1 MNIRNSEW
9 FEWIKAF
16 VIAFIIIFLMRTFFF
31 APIIVDGP
39 SMMPT
44 LHDRDQMVVNK
55 FSYRFREPERFDI
68 IVFHATTE
76 KDFIKRIIGLP
87 GEHVMVQD
95 DTLYIDGQEVE
106 EPFLEEYKQNRT
118 RPLTE
123 NFTLESLPGGYEKI
137 PEGYVL
143 VLGDN
148 RNNSTDS
155 RSLGVIAM
163 DQIVG
168 KASFIYWPIQRIQ
181 TID

>member
-106 EPFLEEYKQNRT
+106 EPFLEEYK
-118 RPLTE
+118 
-123 NFTLESLPGGYEKI
+123 
-137 PEGYVL
+137 
-143 VLGDN
+143 
-148 RNNSTDS
+148 
-155 RSLGVIAM
+155 
-163 DQIVG
+163 
-168 KASFIYWPIQRIQ
+168 
-181 TID
+181 